1 MSTETKHTAHAD
13 AGRTR
18 LRKTFVEKPDTV
30 IKLPEGRKMTLWAV
44 WKLPPCRE
52 GMIRSHPLSVSEGTE
67 GWPKKGTP
75 MFRDALV

>member
-30 IKLPEGRKMTLWAV
+30 IKLPDGRTMTL
-44 WKLPPCRE
+44 
-52 GMIRSHPLSVSEGTE
+52 
-67 GWPKKGTP
+67 
-75 MFRDALV
+75 